1 MKKDYGVWKK
11 KASSFYYWIIFC
23 LIVTFV
29 FIFFTITTSSY
40 YGFTMLYSKTDLVSL
55 LMALI
60 LIVCSAEVFFASNFF
75 LRGNAKNIAVRTI
88 CGISFWNN
96 IGLICIDTLKLFLFA
111 LLPGIFF
118 GILLLPLI
126 NFGISSLLSSNFSL
140 SVSVQSIFWMIGI
153 LLYVVFWAL
162 ILNVSFVYQNSPI
175 KMLSIETNQT
185 DIVLIK
191 VGKGIVWNILKNI
204 IHILLFIG
212 PLLYLIYDNYDS
224 SLSKNMITTNL
235 MVGENN
241 SVVINQLLLNID
253 PNFFICL
260 LLSIHGLM
268 KCLSDFVNPIVTNI
282 NKRKINNSC
291 GVIILGLIRRDIRLL
306 RGNLYMLLAVYSILA
321 YCFHFFT
328 DIENSILIYISYLA
342 LSIFLLLTIM
352 IRIIDVNMRKNRQY
366 YILDSI
372 GFSRANIKRIVNS
385 EIFILYSLILCFVLF
400 YSYFVCMY
408 FLMRN
413 RTNSIEIILLMIIT
427 EIILYIISL
436 YFCHKFTNK
445 IIWRDKKCVKK

>member
-1 MKKDYGVWKK
+1 MH
-11 KASSFYYWIIFC
+11 
-23 LIVTFV
+23 
-29 FIFFTITTSSY
+29 
-40 YGFTMLYSKTDLVSL
+40 
-55 LMALI
+55 
-60 LIVCSAEVFFASNFF
+60 
-75 LRGNAKNIAVRTI
+75 
-88 CGISFWNN
+88 
-96 IGLICIDTLKLFLFA
+96 
-111 LLPGIFF
+111 
-118 GILLLPLI
+118 
-126 NFGISSLLSSNFSL
+126 
-140 SVSVQSIFWMIGI
+140 
-153 LLYVVFWAL
+153 
-162 ILNVSFVYQNSPI
+162 
-175 KMLSIETNQT
+175 
-185 DIVLIK
+185 
-191 VGKGIVWNILKNI
+191 IVWNILKNI

-321 YCFHFFT
+321 YCFHFFA

-427 EIILYIISL
+427 EIILYIISCISVINL
-436 YFCHKFTNK
+436 RIK
-445 IIWRDKKCVKK
+445 

>member
-204 IHILLFIG
+204 MFI
-212 PLLYLIYDNYDS
+212 PEEKQHLYL
-224 SLSKNMITTNL
+224 
-235 MVGENN
+235 
-241 SVVINQLLLNID
+241 
-253 PNFFICL
+253 
-260 LLSIHGLM
+260 
-268 KCLSDFVNPIVTNI
+268 
-282 NKRKINNSC
+282 
-291 GVIILGLIRRDIRLL
+291 
-306 RGNLYMLLAVYSILA
+306 
-321 YCFHFFT
+321 
-328 DIENSILIYISYLA
+328 
-342 LSIFLLLTIM
+342 
-352 IRIIDVNMRKNRQY
+352 
-366 YILDSI
+366 
-372 GFSRANIKRIVNS
+372 
-385 EIFILYSLILCFVLF
+385 
-400 YSYFVCMY
+400 
-408 FLMRN
+408 
-413 RTNSIEIILLMIIT
+413 
-427 EIILYIISL
+427 
-436 YFCHKFTNK
+436 
-445 IIWRDKKCVKK
+445 